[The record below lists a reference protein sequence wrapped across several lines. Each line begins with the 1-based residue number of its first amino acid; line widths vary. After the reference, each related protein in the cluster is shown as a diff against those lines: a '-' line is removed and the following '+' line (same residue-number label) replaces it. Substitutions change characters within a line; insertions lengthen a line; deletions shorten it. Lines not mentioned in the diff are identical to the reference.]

1 MSIGSSYWLTHAG
14 YLYISLITDAYS
26 HRIMGYNVAESL
38 EAINC
43 KAALKMVL
51 QGITKKMGKSLIHHS
66 DRGIQAD
73 PCQAIVRSFCSYE
86 YIQVLKPYHV
96 SISMTQNSDP
106 LENAIA

>member
-1 MSIGSSYWLTHAG
+1 
-14 YLYISLITDAYS
+14 
-26 HRIMGYNVAESL
+26 
-38 EAINC
+38 
-43 KAALKMVL
+43 
-51 QGITKKMGKSLIHHS
+51 MGKSLIHHS

-86 YIQVLKPYHV
+86 YIQVLKSYHV